1 MSKTKVRPILGSA
14 HLWFYAVVQLI
25 GTPLFCKNHHYWMNC
40 LPFPAKQT
48 QNKSNTLWS
57 ETSMEL
63 EHSKFRAKLT
73 LLMRNILSFMDIAL
87 GFAYIGQIMWS
98 ISRPLGKAINSQL
111 SVKRNNAKTSSL
123 NIHPFF
129 KTEKRFNHPLVNK
142 CELVYCIVG
151 QFYPF
156 SVTNAYK
163 LCSSPGFFH

>member
-1 MSKTKVRPILGSA
+1 MSKTKVRPIFGSA
-14 HLWFYAVVQLI
+14 HLWFYAVIQLI
-25 GTPLFCKNHHYWMNC
+25 GNAFVLQKDHHYWMNC

-129 KTEKRFNHPLVNK
+129 KTEKAV
-142 CELVYCIVG
+142 
-151 QFYPF
+151 
-156 SVTNAYK
+156 
-163 LCSSPGFFH
+163 